1 MRVKNRD
8 LILLNDIYECLMMH
22 KEVKEA
28 QGLDELLSRLEAER
42 KNEREKNRKR
52 AAENRANLYAWS
64 SSYHPRKSK
73 YAKTEANESIDV
85 DMEE

>member
-28 QGLDELLSRLEAER
+28 QGLDELLSADDTMC
-42 KNEREKNRKR
+42 NEKK
-52 AAENRANLYAWS
+52 
-64 SSYHPRKSK
+64 H
-73 YAKTEANESIDV
+73 
-85 DMEE
+85 